1 MTQLPVDLIKS
12 RRRCCHLQLAFLFQ
26 FHRTNLF
33 GALHCIATSTQ
44 RQTAA
49 KWTSNNL
56 HGTADHGIEALQHR
70 AAGNKL
76 PVYSHTVCVPNSK
89 SQAKSRNGYVLFSK
103 YSHTRGR
110 GNGFSELCFI
120 HSSENPLPLPPGVI
134 RHWLWQ
140 IIMHE
145 TTNSCTVLGDK
156 CNMLME
162 IGSEGWT
169 PTQQPPEFWVLSLPS
184 LTTTR
189 LLL

>member
-103 YSHTRGR
+103 YSHTRGQGQWIFWTVHEEHVLDTSLIMANNYAR
-110 GNGFSELCFI
+110 DYEQLHC
-120 HSSENPLPLPPGVI
+120 HQ
-134 RHWLWQ
+134 WQ
-140 IIMHE
+140 VQH
-145 TTNSCTVLGDK
+145 
-156 CNMLME
+156 
-162 IGSEGWT
+162 
-169 PTQQPPEFWVLSLPS
+169 
-184 LTTTR
+184 
-189 LLL
+189 